1 MVAFTEARDAAGAQ
15 AAITLV
21 PGWVVGGVAVDVE
34 VRAGVAAVGPA
45 VPARHRPVAKGGHLP
60 ADLLAANVAW
70 RGQFPSH
77 VLAVLVGFLVQVPDF
92 DDLLGG
98 ISVGIAAREVRRV
111 QILRQRRPDGEA
123 ELEQVLER
131 QAERRRQITAE
142 GWTPEHDDEHSH
154 GQMARASAC
163 YALAGSSAPN
173 DGTAALLV
181 SLAWPWDEQW
191 WKPSTARRDLVKA
204 CALALAEIE
213 RLDRAAADQGEPH
226 DA

>member
-1 MVAFTEARDAAGAQ
+1 MLLHGRQDVLEHGQLLAMIETAGEAAEGQLVPFTEARDATGAQ

-21 PGWVVGGVAVDVE
+21 PGWVIGGVAVDVE

-45 VPARHRPVAKGGHLP
+45 VPARHRPVAQGGHLP

-77 VLAVLVGFLVQVPDF
+77 VLAVLVGFLVQVPDL

-131 QAERRRQITAE
+131 QAERRNPAIDVAGGE
-142 GWTPEHDDEHSH
+142 
-154 GQMARASAC
+154 AR
-163 YALAGSSAPN
+163 PRR
-173 DGTAALLV
+173 
-181 SLAWPWDEQW
+181 
-191 WKPSTARRDLVKA
+191 STIAV
-204 CALALAEIE
+204 
-213 RLDRAAADQGEPH
+213 RLDALDLHRPGRVFVALPPDRFRR
-226 DA
+226 